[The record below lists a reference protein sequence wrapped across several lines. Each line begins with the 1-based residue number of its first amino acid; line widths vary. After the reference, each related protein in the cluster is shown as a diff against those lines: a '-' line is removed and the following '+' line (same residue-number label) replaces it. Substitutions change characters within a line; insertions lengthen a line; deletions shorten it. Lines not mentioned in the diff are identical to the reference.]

1 MGYGKAI
8 ELSTIDIERYNNHLS
23 MLSDYYIREIRKRI
37 SNIKINGDLNN
48 KLSGNNNICFAG
60 VDGGKLIQLLDKKGI
75 CASSGS
81 ACSAG
86 LINPSHVLLA
96 IGISSNLAKGS
107 LRITFGRENTIDD
120 VKYLIDS
127 LEEIIIKLRKN

>member
-1 MGYGKAI
+1 MDYGKAI
-8 ELSTIDIERYNNHLS
+8 ELATSNLDRYNDHLTI
-23 MLSDYYIREIRKRI
+23 LSNYYIHEVQKRI
-37 SNIKINGDLNN
+37 SNIKINGDPNN

-86 LINPSHVLLA
+86 FINPSQVLLA
-96 IGISSNLAKGS
+96 TGISPNLAKGS

-120 VKYLIDS
+120 VKYLVDS
-127 LEEIIIKLRKN
+127 VEEIVEKMRKL